1 MSYGLTVDNM
11 FGRAQIDDSTRQI
24 EVVKEGDTLPH
35 PIGQLLGS
43 NYTTGNILG
52 QLPLWYL
59 TNVHA
64 DDLPAQ
70 KAQIIIVISNC
81 LQMFPNHFAVVYEN
95 TNTEEKSLF
104 N

>member
-1 MSYGLTVDNM
+1 MLARQQE
-11 FGRAQIDDSTRQI
+11 FGTTINPQNNKR
-24 EVVKEGDTLPH
+24 EYN
-35 PIGQLLGS
+35 S

-81 LQMFPNHFAVVYEN
+81 LQMFPNHFAVAYGY

-104 N
+104 FSAN